1 MFMSY
6 NPFVH
11 FYVTDEYSMK
21 LANMQQILD
30 GVAFPVIQ
38 RLIPVL
44 KHSLAQWKSSFRRLQ
59 LFVQGA
65 LVIGIH
71 KWAPSPSLPGID
83 SLILD

>member
-44 KHSLAQWKSSFRRLQ
+44 
-59 LFVQGA
+59 
-65 LVIGIH
+65 
-71 KWAPSPSLPGID
+71 
-83 SLILD
+83 